1 MQDRNEIKPHLI
13 IFQWAQASGEDHKQ
27 IWGKQASN
35 QYQQNNL
42 WHFLS
47 TPINS
52 ILNIQKRTYREIEYG

>member
-1 MQDRNEIKPHLI
+1 M
-13 IFQWAQASGEDHKQ
+13 IFQWARASGEDHKQ
-27 IWGKQASN
+27 IQGKQVSN

-52 ILNIQKRTYREIEYG
+52 ILNIQKQTRREIEYG